1 MLSTKDI
8 ILRDFKE
15 SDMEIR
21 MSWETTETE
30 WQRWDSPWEF
40 EGLTGAAKQTRL
52 QEIKRRMKEWLTHTA
67 PASEKRKRFQIE
79 TKGTEP
85 EYIGWVAS
93 YCITE
98 HYVFTRNITS
108 RCAIGIDI
116 PVQEARGHGYAYQ
129 ALSLFIEY
137 LLKHGE
143 TDLYIQTWSGNERM
157 IHIAEK
163 MGFVECGRRKNARTV
178 RGRSYDAL
186 TFQMDQKKYTIFKEN
201 FIKSAET
208 E

>member
-15 SDMEIR
+15 SDMKTR

-30 WQRWDSPWEF
+30 WQKWDSPWEF
-40 EGLTGAAKQTRL
+40 EGLTGVAKQDRL
-52 QEIKRRMKEWLTHTA
+52 QEVRRRMQDWVTH
-67 PASEKRKRFQIE
+67 PVSEQEKRKRFQIE
-79 TKGTEP
+79 TREAEP
-85 EYIGWVAS
+85 KYIGWVAS
-93 YCITE
+93 YCITD
-98 HYVFTRNITS
+98 HYIFTRNATS

-116 PVQEARGHGYAYQ
+116 PERTARGHGYAYQ
-129 ALSLFIEY
+129 ALYLFIEY

-163 MGFVECGRRKNARTV
+163 MGFVECGRRKNTRSV

-186 TFQMDQKKYTIFKEN
+186 TFQMAREKYAAFKETC
-201 FIKSAET
+201 IKSAEAM
-208 E
+208 